1 MKMDIKKLNWRDN
14 ITDVGKEDG
23 LFEILA
29 DVKELGITY
38 HIRNYKYFGDKI
50 INKYYIFTESD
61 LEIVECDSIELGK
74 EIAQEHFK
82 QKVLK
87 LFFD

>member
-1 MKMDIKKLNWRDN
+1 MNVKKLNWRDN
-14 ITDVGKEDG
+14 ITDIGKNSG

-38 HIRNYKYFGDKI
+38 HIRNYKFYGDKVSD
-50 INKYYIFTESD
+50 KYYMFSSNNDTD
-61 LEIVECDSIELGK
+61 IVECDDIDFGK

-82 QKVLK
+82 QTILK

>member
-1 MKMDIKKLNWRDN
+1 MNIKKLNWRDN
-14 ITDVGKEDG
+14 ITDIGKKSG

-29 DVKELGITY
+29 DVKELDITY
-38 HIRNYKYFGDKI
+38 HIRNYKFYSDKADD
-50 INKYYIFTESD
+50 KYYMFSSNDTEMIDS
-61 LEIVECDSIELGK
+61 VEFGK

-82 QKVLK
+82 QTILK

>member
-1 MKMDIKKLNWRDN
+1 MNIKKLNWRDN
-14 ITDVGKEDG
+14 ITDIGKKSG

-29 DVKELGITY
+29 DVKELDITY
-38 HIRNYKYFGDKI
+38 HIRNYKFYSDKAGDK
-50 INKYYIFTESD
+50 YYMFSSNSTEM
-61 LEIVECDSIELGK
+61 IECDSVEFGK

-82 QKVLK
+82 QTILK